1 MEEET
6 MLNIE
11 QFASRAAKTGKL
23 YNLDHFHIAWQNP
36 GLRRMMGNEL
46 LFPPSPK
53 VIQAVEEAIPLLNYY
68 AEDPG
73 TARDLRA
80 ALASYIGLEGSEDW
94 ITLGNGSMEIIDMIP
109 RAFLDPG
116 DEVLLPCPEYSPY
129 THRPLLFGAEI
140 VDVLPSL
147 EDFTYQLEDFTRHI
161 CERTKM
167 VIITRPNAPVGNM
180 VMRELIESLLA
191 YPLVVLVDE
200 AYTEFSRQS
209 VCELLPR
216 YPNLIISRTFSKAMG
231 LAGIRL
237 GFVAAQPDTI
247 EWIERVR
254 VPLNVGLI
262 TQVAALA
269 ALKDTDYIRACTE
282 KVITARDYFTERI
295 AQIDGLKAYPSQGNS
310 VLIYCGASGKP
321 AAVFVQ
327 RLEAV
332 GYLVR
337 DQSDSRGLAGD
348 GFFRVTVGTQA
359 DMEAVADI
367 IRTIAQ
373 E

>member
-1 MEEET
+1 MQ
-6 MLNIE
+6 NIE
-11 QFASRAAKTGKL
+11 HLASRAAKTGKL

-36 GLRRMMGNEL
+36 GLRRLMGNEL
-46 LFPPSPK
+46 LFPPSPQ

-73 TARDLRA
+73 TAAELRA
-80 ALASYIGLEGSEDW
+80 ALASYIGVEESPAW

-129 THRPLLFGAEI
+129 TRRPLLFGAEI

-147 EDFTYQLEDFTRHI
+147 DDFTYQPEDFTRRI
-161 CERTKM
+161 SRRTKM

-180 VMRELIESLLA
+180 VTRQLIETLLA
-191 YPLVVLVDE
+191 YPLIVLVDE
-200 AYTEFSRQS
+200 AYTEFSRQT
-209 VCELLPR
+209 VCDLLPQH
-216 YPNLIISRTFSKAMG
+216 PNLIVSRTFSKAMG

-237 GFVAAQPDTI
+237 GFAAAQPGTI

-269 ALKDTDYIRACTE
+269 ALKDADYIRACTD
-282 KVITARDYFTERI
+282 KVIAARNDFIGRMR
-295 AQIDGLKAYPSQGNS
+295 QINGLRVYPSEGNS
-310 VLIYCGASGKP
+310 VLINCGESGKP

-327 RLEAV
+327 RLQAA

-337 DQSDSRGLAGD
+337 DQSNSRGLPGD

-359 DMEAVADI
+359 DMDAVADI
-367 IRTIAQ
+367 IRATVLD
-373 E
+373 